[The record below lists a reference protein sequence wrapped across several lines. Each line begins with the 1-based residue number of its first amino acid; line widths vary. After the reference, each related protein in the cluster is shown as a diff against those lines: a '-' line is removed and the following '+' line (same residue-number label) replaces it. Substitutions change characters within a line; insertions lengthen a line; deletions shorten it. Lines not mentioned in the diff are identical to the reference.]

1 MHHLFFFKIYS
12 DLALE
17 EKLNYRNHNFKIES
31 KDHQINHFF
40 KSYLNIKFLYNMVIF
55 IKNLLIRS
63 SSLHSGEELFR
74 DLESDKW

>member
-1 MHHLFFFKIYS
+1 
-12 DLALE
+12 
-17 EKLNYRNHNFKIES
+17 
-31 KDHQINHFF
+31 
-40 KSYLNIKFLYNMVIF
+40 MVIF